1 MNIQKYVLFTMDSDS
16 RKRKSSLNHLSPHV
30 IITQS
35 QVSPYSNQSE
45 QQRLDELRKKVAEA
59 KAALDTFSYHEPP
72 QLILKFKKLFLG

>member
-1 MNIQKYVLFTMDSDS
+1 MNTQKYIFFTIDSDS
-16 RKRKSSLNHLSPHV
+16 RNKQSSLNHLNSV
-30 IITQS
+30 IIQPKI
-35 QVSPYSNQSE
+35 SPYSNKSE